1 MAIGNIFKKGVA
13 LSQGN
18 QCKTHS
24 STGVS
29 NAQAAISS
37 FQSAK
42 SKKGEQKLDALADG
56 LINLSKAIIEVSKS
70 IAPIATMNM
79 WSALLSE
86 NIGEIMEENRSE
98 LLKELKKK

>member
-1 MAIGNIFKKGVA
+1 MSFKSILTKGVA
-13 LSQGN
+13 ISQRN

-24 STGVS
+24 TTGVS

-56 LINLSKAIIEVSKS
+56 LINLSKAMVEISKS
-70 IAPIATMNM
+70 ITPIATMNM

-86 NIGEIMEENRSE
+86 NIGEIMEESRGA
-98 LLKELKKK
+98 LLKELRKK

>member
-1 MAIGNIFKKGVA
+1 MGLKSVLTKGVA

-24 STGVS
+24 TTGVN
-29 NAQAAISS
+29 NAQAAISL

-42 SKKGEQKLDALADG
+42 LKKGEPKLDALADG
-56 LINLSKAIIEVSKS
+56 LINLSKAMLEVSKS
-70 IAPIATMNM
+70 ISPIATMNM

-86 NIGEIMEENRSE
+86 NIEEIMEVNRST

>member
-1 MAIGNIFKKGVA
+1 MGSIWTKGIA
-13 LSQGN
+13 LSQAN

-24 STGVS
+24 SSGVS
-29 NAQAAISS
+29 NAQSAINS

-42 SKKGEQKLDALADG
+42 SRKGDQKLDALADG
-56 LINLSKAIIEVSKS
+56 LISLSKAMVEVSKS
-70 IAPIATMNM
+70 ITPIATMNM

-86 NIGEIMEENRSE
+86 NIGEAMEENRSA

>member
-1 MAIGNIFKKGVA
+1 MQSYSN
-13 LSQGN
+13 S
-18 QCKTHS
+18 
-24 STGVS
+24 GVS
-29 NAQAAISS
+29 NAQSAINS

-42 SKKGEQKLDALADG
+42 SRKGDQKLDALADG
-56 LINLSKAIIEVSKS
+56 LISLSKAMVEVSKS

-86 NIGEIMEENRSE
+86 NIGEVMEENRSA